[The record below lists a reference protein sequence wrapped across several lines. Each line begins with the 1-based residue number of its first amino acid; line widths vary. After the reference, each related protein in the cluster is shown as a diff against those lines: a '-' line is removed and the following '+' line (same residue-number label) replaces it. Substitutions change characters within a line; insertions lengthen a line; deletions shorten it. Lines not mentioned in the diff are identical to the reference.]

1 MVDKSP
7 NGDCHIC
14 MTSNCVVFNHC
25 GSATACLKCWVDTL
39 TETKM
44 KCPFCR
50 QSVEGGQLT
59 RIEYQPPPPVQR
71 QLKRRRRFG
80 SVDDVLQIIHQ
91 DKQYSNITLESV
103 NTMRKWFTILV
114 RQHIVDISEMPT
126 LNHNTE
132 KKLINALTDFKVL

>member
-1 MVDKSP
+1 
-7 NGDCHIC
+7 
-14 MTSNCVVFNHC
+14 
-25 GSATACLKCWVDTL
+25 
-39 TETKM
+39 M